1 MRKLAPILIVAA
13 LVLVGAGCSSSN
25 QQANAVVSGAKVTTP
40 AQVNA
45 YPGTE
50 PYIAPTAPPPQPK

>member
-1 MRKLAPILIVAA
+1 MRKLAPILIAAA
-13 LVLVGAGCSSSN
+13 LVLVGAGCSSAN
-25 QQANAVVSGAKVTTP
+25 QQANAVVAGARVAPP

-50 PYIAPTAPPPQPK
+50 PYIAPTTPPPQPK

>member
-1 MRKLAPILIVAA
+1 MKNLAPLLIAA
-13 LVLVGAGCSSSN
+13 TLVLVGAGCSSAS
-25 QQANAVVSGAKVTTP
+25 QPPAAPVGSQMTPP

-50 PYIAPTAPPPQPK
+50 PYIAPTTPPPSQPK